1 MSVSFFRNDKG
12 TIKDEIILSIILA
25 IVLVIGIAL
34 IAYGEALWVFERPVV
49 VTSGVMCIIF
59 VVMMLPSV
67 VYRFIEDSK
76 AKKTNDHKD
85 TRE

>member
-25 IVLVIGIAL
+25 IVLAIGIAL
-34 IAYGEALWVFERPVV
+34 IAYGDSLWVFGRPTV
-49 VTSGVMCIIF
+49 VTSGVMCIVF

-67 VYRFIEDSK
+67 IYRFIEDTK
-76 AKKTNDHKD
+76 AKKTRNNEDN
-85 TRE
+85 RE